1 VGQALALTA
10 MANLIVGAVD
20 RDDVGIATG
29 INTVMRTIGMAVG
42 SALSAAI
49 LAASGGALPT
59 EHSYVVAFAVAAL
72 VTAGAVACATALP
85 GDRAANAE
93 PRPAAHT

>member
-1 VGQALALTA
+1 
-10 MANLIVGAVD
+10 VD
-20 RDDVGIATG
+20 REDVGIATG

-49 LAASGGALPT
+49 LAAGGGALPA
-59 EHSYVVAFAVAAL
+59 EHAYVVAFAIAAI

-85 GDRAANAE
+85 RDRAPSRSQVE
-93 PRPAAHT
+93 HHVVVRP